1 MATSSRIKVML
12 SSRCNDP
19 FPLASKPAVRLSE
32 IRRQLKQKV
41 EAERLLGEVLYEVWI
56 NEDAVADAT
65 RDSWEECMAQAR
77 DCDIL
82 IALFNGN
89 AGWTGKSGTV
99 GICHAEFQT
108 AWEQAPGKVFAIN
121 ISELSAPMAPAAP
134 PDKLFQSY
142 MDQANRFI
150 ASAKDRTSLE
160 AQICRTIAKATVML
174 VQRGARDARRG
185 SGYLGPALEWN
196 RLGYTDRSAQM
207 VSAARSA
214 LGTPKPRK
222 AKANERTCVRTVSGK
237 QILFVLGAV
246 PDSISVPAAREMV
259 GQPHLEDHRLVK
271 ALSSVEGGPVHLIAC
286 HKTVTSSQSQRMLG
300 FPNATVV
307 AAPFGIYVFDPIQ
320 AIQLVLI
327 SGCGDDIATRH
338 GIQKFLEWLDQA
350 DQTELLVGGALKR
363 KAVVAALA
371 SGT

>member
-1 MATSSRIKVML
+1 MAMSSKIKVMI

-32 IRRQLKQKV
+32 IRRQIKKTI
-41 EAERLLGEVLYEVWI
+41 EAERLLGEAPYEIWI

-65 RDSWEECMAQAR
+65 RDSWEECMSQAR

-89 AGWTGKSGTV
+89 AGWTGKGGTV

-108 AWEQAPGKVFAIN
+108 AWDQAPGKVFAIN
-121 ISELSAPMAPAAP
+121 ISELSAPMAPSSPA
-134 PDKLFQSY
+134 DRLFQSY
-142 MDQANRFI
+142 MERANRFI
-150 ASAKDRTSLE
+150 ASAKDRSSLE
-160 AQICRTIAKATVML
+160 TQIYRTLAKATIML
-174 VQRGARDARRG
+174 AQRGVRDARRG

-196 RLGYTDRSAQM
+196 RLGYADRSNQM
-207 VSAARSA
+207 IAAARSS
-214 LGTPKPRK
+214 LGMSKSRK
-222 AKANERTCVRTVSGK
+222 AETYDRTCVRMVSER

-259 GQPHLEDHRLVK
+259 GQPHLEDHLLVK
-271 ALSSVEGGPVHLIAC
+271 RLASVDGGPVHLITC
-286 HKTVTSSQSQRMLG
+286 HKTVTSAQSQKMLG

-307 AAPFGIYVFDPIQ
+307 AAPFGVYVFDPVQ

-327 SGCGDDIATRH
+327 AGCGDAIATRH
-338 GIQKFLEWLDQA
+338 GIQKFLEWLDQS
-350 DQTELLVGGALKR
+350 DQTELLVAGAHKR